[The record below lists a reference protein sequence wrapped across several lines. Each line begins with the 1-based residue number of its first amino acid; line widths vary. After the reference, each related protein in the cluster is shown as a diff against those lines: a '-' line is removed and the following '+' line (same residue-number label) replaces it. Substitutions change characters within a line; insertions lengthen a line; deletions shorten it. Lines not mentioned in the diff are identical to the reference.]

1 MRRRLSSI
9 LLLLILIIG
18 VGTGVLMKDRIPWEE
33 FTLWLDDL
41 RAEITGENDEQNGD
55 EDPERNGN
63 DEENDRTPND
73 EPPGGLYTDAEEETI
88 ENPSPI
94 QGEPTLKDP
103 PGNVDWVEVDDSFP
117 SSADVLNTD
126 TLTSDAVISYFEE
139 KYREFG
145 GTILITVE
153 LDQRTYEEDGYKNHE
168 RTAYYRLTREED
180 NADIAMETFTQVY
193 LQVALNRVADTLD
206 GEYNRIVISST
217 IRQSIEE
224 EVLQRINESRSAEGL
239 GTLRTAGD
247 LTRLARVKS
256 TDMSNM
262 DYFAHESP
270 TYGDPFE
277 MAGYFDVVLRAENI
291 QWATFDL
298 TAERIHQN
306 FMDSPGHR
314 DNRMHD
320 RFTEVGIGIVKTVNG
335 MYVTELFR

>member
-1 MRRRLSSI
+1 MRQRLSAI
-9 LLLLILIIG
+9 LMLFILVIG
-18 VGTGVLMKDRIPWEE
+18 IATGVLMRDRIPWEE
-33 FTLWLDDL
+33 FSLWLDEL
-41 RAEITGENDEQNGD
+41 RGEITGENDEENGEENGEEDRERNGD
-55 EDPERNGN
+55 EGVTFDP
-63 DEENDRTPND
+63 DELPEN
-73 EPPGGLYTDAEEETI
+73 EEIVQESI
-88 ENPSPI
+88 ESPAPI

-103 PGNVDWVEVDDSFP
+103 PGSVDWVEVDDSFP
-117 SSADVLNTD
+117 SSADVLDTD
-126 TLTSDAVISYFEE
+126 TLTSGAVISYFEE

-145 GTILITVE
+145 GTILISVE

-224 EVLQRINESRSAEGL
+224 EVLQRINEARSAEGL
-239 GTLRTAGD
+239 GTLRIAGD

-298 TAERIHQN
+298 SAERIHQN

-320 RFTEVGIGIVKTVNG
+320 RFTEAGIGIVRTVNG